1 MANTIKD
8 ESPVDQTKRYADRLL
23 FSQLIAE
30 NRNHF
35 GNFSEIKFAPV
46 DSHTNDTT
54 FEELTHAGYNPD
66 LGVLEAVIQIKQP
79 YGYLGDHRTPGSYEY
94 IRFYVDTGNGFEHA
108 GLVAVNVHDLPHG
121 TDSARQATMPLSYAA
136 SAPYTPPNCENC
148 DSPSLPRVRAILSWQ
163 AIPSDPKFPVS
174 WGNALECRTSL
185 KPGPTTILDAI
196 VNLFEDGALASETT
210 KDEATA
216 QTAPVPASTPA
227 PLNLA
232 QRAELYSGKVL
243 AHRFA
248 YEDVHDALVDR
259 AVDGKWVASKMA
271 EFAALNIDW
280 ANAVGAL
287 TEQDTDVTFE
297 QLDSVA
303 LEARSGCEQ
312 LVATFRIKRSAGYSG
327 NLATAGSCEYVAF
340 WADWDN
346 MSTFTYLGTVPVKVH
361 DVNRPAGEDICYV
374 AALPVD
380 LSAHRTGRET
390 AKIARIRA
398 VLSWAVPP
406 STTNPNAMNSWGNS
420 VDALV
425 RFPVGKT
432 GYPDRRT
439 PRPSSLTEMFPGTA
453 APAIAAAPPERT
465 KQKIESAPNLGS
477 AARPISFMAST
488 C

>member
-1 MANTIKD
+1 MANIMKD
-8 ESPVDQTKRYADRLL
+8 ENSVDQTKRYADRLL

-35 GNFSEIKFAPV
+35 GNFAEIKFAPV
-46 DSHTNDTT
+46 DSHTDDTA
-54 FEELTHAGYNPD
+54 FEELTHVGYNPD

-121 TDSARQATMPLSYAA
+121 TEATRHAAMPLSYAA
-136 SAPYTPPNCENC
+136 SVPYTPPNCEDC
-148 DSPSLPRVRAILSWQ
+148 DNPSLPRVRAILSWQ

-174 WGNALECRTSL
+174 WGNALECRTPL
-185 KPGPTTILDAI
+185 KPGPTTVLDAI
-196 VNLFEDGALASETT
+196 VNLFEDDGLAGE
-210 KDEATA
+210 DESTA
-216 QTAPVPASTPA
+216 APAPVPTAAPA
-227 PLNLA
+227 ALTLA
-232 QRAELYSGKVL
+232 ERAELYGGKVP

-248 YEDVHDALVDR
+248 YQDVHDALLVP
-259 AVDGKWVASKMA
+259 AVDGKWVAGKMA

-280 ANAVGAL
+280 ANAVGTL
-287 TEQDTDVTFE
+287 TEQDADASFE

-303 LEARSGCEQ
+303 LEARPNSEQ
-312 LVATFRIKRSAGYSG
+312 LVATFRIKQNAGYSG
-327 NLATAGSCEYVAF
+327 NLATAGSLEYVAF

-346 MSTFTYLGTVPVKVH
+346 RSTFTYLGTVPVKVH
-361 DVNRPAGEDICYV
+361 DVNRGSGEDLCYT

-380 LSAHRTGRET
+380 LSAHRAGRET

-432 GYPDRRT
+432 GSLGEKM
-439 PRPSSLTEMFPGTA
+439 PRSSSLTEMFPGAAATTA
-453 APAIAAAPPERT
+453 QAPAERT
-465 KQKIESAPNLGS
+465 TRKIESVPSQAQAPRAN
-477 AARPISFMAST
+477 AFMASA

>member
-1 MANTIKD
+1 MAITKQD
-8 ESPVDQTKRYADRLL
+8 ENSVDQTKRYADRLL

-35 GNFSEIKFAPV
+35 GNFAEIKFAPV
-46 DSHTNDTT
+46 DSHTNDTA
-54 FEELTHAGYNPD
+54 FEELTHVGYNPD

-94 IRFYVDTGNGFEHA
+94 IRFYVDNGNGFEHA

-121 TDSARQATMPLSYAA
+121 TDSARQTSMPLSYGA
-136 SAPYTPPNCENC
+136 SVPYTPPNCEDC
-148 DSPSLPRVRAILSWQ
+148 DHPSLPRVRAILSWQ

-174 WGNALECRTSL
+174 WGNALDCRTSL
-185 KPGPTTILDAI
+185 KPGPTTVLDAI
-196 VNLFEDGALASETT
+196 VNLFEEGALASEA
-210 KDEATA
+210 KDDDATA
-216 QTAPVPASTPA
+216 PATSIPTSAPAQLT
-227 PLNLA
+227 LA
-232 QRAELYSGKVL
+232 QRVELYSGKVP

-248 YEDVHDALVDR
+248 YQDVHDALSHP
-259 AVDGKWVASKMA
+259 AVDSEWVADKMA
-271 EFAALNIDW
+271 EFAALKIDW
-280 ANAVGAL
+280 ANAIGAL
-287 TEQDTDVTFE
+287 TEQDTDITFE

-312 LVATFRIKRSAGYSG
+312 LIATFRVKQSAGYSG
-327 NLATAGSCEYVAF
+327 NLATAGSLEHIAF

-346 MSTFTYLGTVPVKVH
+346 MSTFTYLGTVPVQVH
-361 DVNRPAGEDICYV
+361 DVNRPTGEDICYV

-406 STTNPNAMNSWGNS
+406 STTNPSAMNSWGNS
-420 VDALV
+420 IDALV
-425 RFPVGKT
+425 RFPVGKP
-432 GYPDRRT
+432 GSSGGKT
-439 PRPSSLTEMFPGTA
+439 PRTSSLTEMFPG
-453 APAIAAAPPERT
+453 AAASIAPVQVERASR
-465 KQKIESAPNLGS
+465 KIESIPSPAPGPRTN
-477 AARPISFMAST
+477 AFMAST